1 MQVVALK
8 LARDADGAALHAR
21 VRELA
26 GADEMAV
33 DGTGTRAALVLLARV
48 ASVSDGRAPERLAAS
63 DRDRLLACVYRRTW
77 GDAIRSTL
85 TCRACAARFDLG
97 FSLRALQEHLDA
109 NGAHADPGADREF
122 AEPGG
127 ERIVVP
133 CAVDELAAARHAT
146 PVEALARAAS
156 DSGTASVAAIAER
169 LEALAPILDLEL
181 LAACAECGHEQ
192 AIEFDLQSF
201 LLARL
206 LNERALLTRD
216 IHVLASTYGW
226 SFAEILALPR
236 TQRQAQVAMIE
247 AAQSRAR
254 DGLRWSAA

>member
-1 MQVVALK
+1 MQAVALK
-8 LARDADGAALHAR
+8 LARGADGGALHAR
-21 VRELA
+21 VRELT

-33 DGTGTRAALVLLARV
+33 DGTGSRAALSLLARV
-48 ASVSDGRAPERLAAS
+48 ATVSDGRAPGRLAAG

-85 TCRACAARFDLG
+85 ACRACAARFDLG

-109 NGAHADPGADREF
+109 GAAQAEPRADREF
-122 AEPGG
+122 LEAGG

-133 CAVDELAAARHAT
+133 CADDELAAARQAA
-146 PVEALARAAS
+146 PVEALAAAACPE
-156 DSGTASVAAIAER
+156 TAFPAATVAAR

-192 AIEFDLQSF
+192 AVEFDLQSF

-216 IHVLASTYGW
+216 IHVLASAYRW
-226 SFAEILALPR
+226 SFPDILALPR
-236 TQRQAQVAMIE
+236 PQRQAQVAMVE

-254 DGLRWSAA
+254 DGARWSAA